1 MRNRFNI
8 NEEEK
13 NRIKSLHGIN
23 EQSPIIDGVDAPD
36 EEMEKV
42 EKEAVEKAEREAA
55 EKLEREAIE
64 KVEKESQLPDCSDY
78 RHYNKM
84 FEPVRHPNRP
94 PPGAPFKSVIEDITF
109 EYNSAAW
116 GPRSTIWITALKN
129 GKAFCRV
136 VSKHKGGSK
145 LPRNKDG
152 DTTILPN
159 VFGQ

>member
-13 NRIKSLHGIN
+13 NRIRGLHNIN
-23 EQSPIIDGVDAPD
+23 EQTVSSPDGDDYMDDETEIDAGSAK
-36 EEMEKV
+36 EN
-42 EKEAVEKAEREAA
+42 EKEAVEKAERESA
-55 EKLEREAIE
+55 E
-64 KVEKESQLPDCSDY
+64 KVERESAEKEAKESRLPNCSDY

-94 PPGAPFKSVIEDITF
+94 PPGAPFKSTIEGITF

-136 VSKHKGGSK
+136 VSKHKGGGK
-145 LPRNKDG
+145 RMD
-152 DTTILPN
+152 
-159 VFGQ
+159 VGQ

>member
-13 NRIKSLHGIN
+13 NRIRGLHNIN
-23 EQSPIIDGVDAPD
+23 EQTVSSPDGDDYMDDETEIDAGSAK
-36 EEMEKV
+36 EN
-42 EKEAVEKAEREAA
+42 EKEAAEKAERES
-55 EKLEREAIE
+55 R
-64 KVEKESQLPDCSDY
+64 LPDCSDY

-94 PPGAPFKSVIEDITF
+94 PPGAPFKSTIEGITF

-136 VSKHKGGSK
+136 VSKHKGGGK
-145 LPRNKDG
+145 RMD
-152 DTTILPN
+152 
-159 VFGQ
+159 VGQ